1 MKRKLLTVLLAVVMV
16 FGVFGLTACK
26 GSNADADYNYYG
38 VKYEIEDEVKIDAV
52 TFQAVY
58 KIFTTPGTFL
68 LYVDSSSNKA
78 NYQAINKLANDW
90 NVTIYHF
97 NPELTGGYASSA
109 TGAESSNLCSDLTG
123 LAKGS
128 QLKAVQDLLLSIS
141 NKKLDDWKGYEGKLL
156 AVTGADSTV
165 TKDADKNDIVK
176 YNGKVTA
183 ANSIEDGAKSIAAIS
198 VKKPSYGAYTED
210 VKDIPYIPEAYNTS
224 GIKTMNLF
232 ADARLHMYEESGDLT
247 AVKED
252 VFVTVA
258 NYEMFAHLL
267 DNNDGYFAVFFG
279 GTWCPNTQAIVYHVN
294 ELAKQYGIEKVYFF
308 DPRLDDGVRI
318 DQVVDGAVV
327 ENKGNVTGNLN
338 TRNNDVEYQWT
349 ALATKGQA
357 QQALKMLN
365 ISYASNATEAELV
378 AQATAALAVAEK
390 TMADVKAWYQASVY
404 NYAFAYG
411 TFLTNYLPTYWSEWN
426 ITAEL
431 TINGVKHTRM
441 CVPNMMMFNG
451 EAEGKAELIALAEA
465 EYTWA
470 NTSVEGNP
478 QKVEW
483 EAAVKAVFD
492 ANPYAIYNPV
502 IVVEESTDDSSSN
515 SGSSNSGSSSAGDSG
530 AC

>member
-38 VKYEIEDEVKIDAV
+38 VKYNIEDEVKIEAV

-68 LYVDSSSNKA
+68 LYVDSSSTAA

-97 NPELTGGYASSA
+97 NPDLTGGYAKNLSNA
-109 TGAESSNLCSDLTG
+109 VNANLCSDLTG
-123 LAKGS
+123 IAGES

-141 NKKLDDWKGYEGKLL
+141 KKSLEDWKGYEGKLL

-165 TKDADKNDIVK
+165 SGGELK

-183 ANSIEDGAKSIAAIS
+183 ANSIVDGAKSIAAIS
-198 VKKPSYGAYTED
+198 VKKPSYGAYTEAE
-210 VKDIPYIPEAYNTS
+210 KDIPYIPEAYNTS

-492 ANPYAIYNPV
+492 ENPYATFVPV
-502 IVVEESTDDSSSN
+502 IVTEESTDNSGSSN
-515 SGSSNSGSSSAGDSG
+515 SGSSNSGSAGSAGGD